1 MKQLPIAI
9 IIKSPSLV
17 ALPAVEFL
25 WVLFSHDME
34 SVCNG
39 SILKEEMG
47 GGRIVVIL
55 LFFRNTNS

>member
-1 MKQLPIAI
+1 MIQLPIAI

-47 GGRIVVIL
+47 GENNCDFII
-55 LFFRNTNS
+55 F